1 MFFCKKNFV
10 IFVLLPLKETAAI
23 KMLFLRPLLLMFS
36 NPQLNICLLIL
47 KEEVR
52 HTHTHTHTER
62 WRQRKREVEKVI
74 DHPDQG

>member
-10 IFVLLPLKETAAI
+10 IFVLLPLKETAVI
-23 KMLFLRPLLLMFS
+23 KMLFLRPLLMFF

-52 HTHTHTHTER
+52 HTHTHTQSDGDRGRER
-62 WRQRKREVEKVI
+62 
-74 DHPDQG
+74 